1 MKVKI
6 GPITINNFITLVWD
20 KVKHIYPQKTKYLVI
35 KIIKALP
42 KKPQQTTQQLC
53 DSIGTDDDLLVVNII
68 TELQIIKFVKHDRY
82 TLVELE
88 GYTSPKEVG
97 VYSING
103 SMS

>member
-1 MKVKI
+1 M
-6 GPITINNFITLVWD
+6 
-20 KVKHIYPQKTKYLVI
+20 I
-35 KIIKALP
+35 KIIEALH

-53 DSIGTDDDLLVVNII
+53 DSIGTDNDLLVANIM
-68 TELQIIKFVKHDRY
+68 TELQIIKFIKHDGY

-88 GYTSPKEVG
+88 GYTFPREVG